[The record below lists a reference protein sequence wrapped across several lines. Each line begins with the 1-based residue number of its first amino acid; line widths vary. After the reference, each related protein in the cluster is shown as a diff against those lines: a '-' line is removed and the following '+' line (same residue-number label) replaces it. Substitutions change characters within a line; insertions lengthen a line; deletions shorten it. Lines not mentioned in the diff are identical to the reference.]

1 MTYYGKYM
9 LEIDNYASDNAYL
22 SRLGDLEPLP
32 DGAYQGQYLE
42 GYSDQY
48 YEQQQYDYNQSYYD
62 NGNDYYQSNDNG
74 QYYNNV
80 EDYVSD
86 YYSHENL

>member
-1 MTYYGKYM
+1 M